1 MIGRLVISENNINL
15 CIKDQKIR
23 EIIGQQLI
31 SQALRDRPPVLKDE
45 YMITLLIDKLSDFN
59 TVKYVYEENRRLK
72 EADEDIERK

>member
-45 YMITLLIDKLSDFN
+45 YMITLLIDKLSDFD

-72 EADEDIERK
+72 EADAN

>member
-1 MIGRLVISENNINL
+1 MIGRLVVSENNINL

-31 SQALRDRPPVLKDE
+31 SQALRDRPTVLKDE
-45 YMITLLIDKLSDFN
+45 YMITLLIDKLSDFD

-72 EADEDIERK
+72 EIDAK

>member
-45 YMITLLIDKLSDFN
+45 YMITLLIDKLSDFD

-72 EADEDIERK
+72 EADAD